1 MPYEITRDDDLH
13 IKPIASTLV
22 PGTQW
27 HIVWTS
33 DKRIFFHKQSEK
45 LSVWERPA
53 ALKGRQDVDE
63 LMKKTPVY
71 TVNSNEALFRSNKS
85 SKSSLSK
92 KKKKDEESI
101 QNSDEP
107 LTKVQ
112 KINEENQRSEISAKI
127 TRSIRQKAI
136 DEFLHKQSIEASKE
150 AAINAE
156 KEAAMIREE
165 LPLEE
170 RVKMFIGL
178 LMDKDVVINSKWHIE
193 LRKCVFDPRYLLLSS
208 SERKMVYDKYV
219 EDYNSE
225 KVRAEQKKKDDYCAL
240 LQEANVNLKSKV
252 DFIQFAI
259 NWGKDER
266 FQAIDAKEREPMF
279 DEYLGNMRKSSLAS
293 FFKKYL

>member
-1 MPYEITRDDDLH
+1 MPYEITRDDDLN
-13 IKPIASTLV
+13 IKPISSTLV

-33 DKRIFFHKQSEK
+33 DKRVFFHKQSEK
-45 LSVWERPA
+45 LSVWERPV

-63 LMKKTPVY
+63 LMKKTPVF

-85 SKSSLSK
+85 SKSSPSK
-92 KKKKDEESI
+92 KKKNEESM
-101 QNSDEP
+101 QNSDESP
-107 LTKVQ
+107 TKVQ
-112 KINEENQRSEISAKI
+112 KINEENQRNEISAKI
-127 TRSIRQKAI
+127 TRSNRQKAT
-136 DEFLHKQSIEASKE
+136 DEFLHKQRIEASKE

-156 KEAAMIREE
+156 KEAALIREQ
-165 LPLEE
+165 LSLEE

-178 LMDKDVVINSKWHIE
+178 LMDKDVVINSKWSIE

-219 EDYNSE
+219 EDYHSE
-225 KVRAEQKKKDDYCAL
+225 KIHAEQKKKDDYCAL
-240 LQEANVNLKSKV
+240 LQEANVNIKSKV

-279 DEYLGNMRKSSLAS
+279 DEYLGSMRKTSLAT